1 MSTKSK
7 TSGSTNTQ
15 GAIRRVGADERR
27 FTVIRPETGIELQDD
42 MRDGLKR
49 DMSQVEVGESFIL
62 PKKQRPLVGA
72 YSKKLEMQF
81 KTRALVE
88 SPDEIRV
95 WRTQ

>member
-1 MSTKSK
+1 MNTKAK
-7 TSGSTNTQ
+7 AENGT
-15 GAIRRVGADERR
+15 DDRR
-27 FTVIRPETGIELQDD
+27 FSVIKPETGIELKDD

-49 DMSQVEVGESFIL
+49 DMSLVEVGESFVL

-81 KTRALVE
+81 KTRALSD
-88 SPDEIRV
+88 SPKEIRV

>member
-1 MSTKSK
+1 MMSTKDK
-7 TSGSTNTQ
+7 THTQ
-15 GAIRRVGADERR
+15 GTIKRVGSNERR
-27 FTVIRPETGIELQDD
+27 FTVIQPEAGIELQDD

-49 DMSQVEVGESFIL
+49 DMSQVEVGESFVL

-81 KTRALVE
+81 KTRALAE